1 MKSLNEDYYPY
12 DDQPSTRSLDY
23 EVLEEFEEEIERL
36 SPYKSGEPV
45 DEEGEDEES
54 ASSSK
59 GEDVGASRVVDGA
72 STSAVIPCPRP
83 VSAVKGA
90 AKPKRV
96 RRPKNGPGLSYL
108 DLTNIFLIKPESS
121 AADYLVAQMYVGPF
135 GRVRAPRPTDHVLL
149 PPPGYFGVYPMSFA
163 KGLRFPLHP
172 FIIEYLDMVGLPPAL
187 LTPNSYS
194 LMVGFLLRC
203 EELGYRPTTALFMNL
218 YKIGRGSHKNCAAY
232 ATLQQLPKKRSFTDL
247 PTSIHGWKSKF
258 VFVSIGESGT
268 EFPSLGHTW
277 RFNLH
282 DPPKSSI
289 LDAQVAAFLEGGPR
303 SVKDYV
309 TEYKM
314 TALGFFRYH
323 LYGDKED
330 DLQLWPRMTT
340 TFEEADGPDL
350 GIPAEADDFAMDRR
364 SIMAIAK
371 AKAAEELAAKA
382 AEAARR
388 AAADGSGATADAA
401 PKPAPSKKKRPATD
415 GQKKLTDAGLS
426 VSKKTKRAPSP
437 SPATEAGTLAVSSV
451 DDSGPVVD
459 LTAAGNAA
467 PSLPLVQEPRTK
479 RAGKEIAGAT
489 YQKMVEYPVGG
500 GVFDDVVLG
509 HDVLAQAMPAKDRAY
524 LRKLGDVNVYEGGM
538 DLLVQSAFMLME
550 SHKRQYR
557 EIAHLKELE
566 QKAASADEAV
576 ACLDRLREDAR
587 ALQARADEA
596 AAARDDALAKLEES
610 KRELEESQRAL
621 EAERRKS
628 EEAVKAKAEAEVAV
642 VRAADEAVE
651 KFLAEGWK
659 ADERLPWCYEVVA
672 ARLESWGMNSPAGQE
687 YFSREMSVYYNLGQ
701 ERMQRLLCRRL
712 SRALKAMNYTSG
724 WARRNLKLPKLMKD
738 PEEQANLPLLERE
751 SPIESSGLGEPD
763 YTEFDFL
770 DDATSAAATAGQEA
784 EAEEGADE
792 TEEPAADGG
801 APEA

>member
-1 MKSLNEDYYPY
+1 MKSLNDDYYPY

-36 SPYKSGEPV
+36 SPYKSAELM

-54 ASSSK
+54 ASSSR

-96 RRPKNGPGLSYL
+96 RRPKSGPGVSYL
-108 DLTNIFLIKPESS
+108 DLTNIYLIKPESS

-135 GRVRAPRPTDHVLL
+135 GQVRAPKPTDHVLL

-172 FIIEYLDMVGLPPAL
+172 FITEYLDMVGLPPAL

-203 EELGYRPTTALFMNL
+203 EELGYKPTTTLFMNL
-218 YKIGRGSHKNCAAY
+218 YQIGRGSHKNCAAY

-268 EFPSLGHTW
+268 EFPSLGHTG

-289 LDAQVAAFLEGGPR
+289 LDAQVEAFLEGGPR
-303 SVKDYV
+303 SVKDYI

-314 TALGFFRYH
+314 AALGFVRYYV
-323 LYGDKED
+323 YGDKED

-350 GIPAEADDFAMDRR
+350 GIPAEADDFVMDRR
-364 SIMAIAK
+364 SMMAIAK
-371 AKAAEELAAKA
+371 AKAAEEIAAKA

-388 AAADGSGATADAA
+388 AAAGVSGATADAA

-415 GQKKLTDAGLS
+415 GQKKLTEAGVS

-437 SPATEAGTLAVSSV
+437 SPASEAGTLTVPSV
-451 DDSGPVVD
+451 GDGGPVVD
-459 LTAAGNAA
+459 LTVADDAA
-467 PSLPLVQEPRTK
+467 PALPLVQEPRTQ
-479 RAGKEIAGAT
+479 RAGKEITGAT
-489 YQKMVEYPVGG
+489 YQKVIEYPVGG
-500 GVFDDVVLG
+500 GVFNELVPGHVVL
-509 HDVLAQAMPAKDRAY
+509 AKAMPAKDRAH
-524 LRKLGDVNVYEGGM
+524 LKKLEDPKIYEGGM

-550 SHKRQYR
+550 SHKRQYW
-557 EIAHLKELE
+557 EIARLQALE

-576 ACLDRLREDAR
+576 ACLDRLREDA
-587 ALQARADEA
+587 
-596 AAARDDALAKLEES
+596 
-610 KRELEESQRAL
+610 
-621 EAERRKS
+621 
-628 EEAVKAKAEAEVAV
+628 
-642 VRAADEAVE
+642 
-651 KFLAEGWK
+651 
-659 ADERLPWCYEVVA
+659 
-672 ARLESWGMNSPAGQE
+672 
-687 YFSREMSVYYNLGQ
+687 
-701 ERMQRLLCRRL
+701 
-712 SRALKAMNYTSG
+712 
-724 WARRNLKLPKLMKD
+724 
-738 PEEQANLPLLERE
+738 
-751 SPIESSGLGEPD
+751 
-763 YTEFDFL
+763 
-770 DDATSAAATAGQEA
+770 
-784 EAEEGADE
+784 
-792 TEEPAADGG
+792 
-801 APEA
+801 